1 MRRIQWV
8 LLGIAAVI
16 VIVVLYVLIAKPTL
30 VLPTVTVRQPQG
42 SVLQAY
48 LRQLNVNQLDLRVR
62 TDGKMIML
70 ADGRE
75 LGYVTYTPA
84 TLSNALQVAGKVA
97 MTEDT
102 ARTVRLIPVVF
113 PALTS
118 NLLLTSMAGY
128 YVLPMEITF
137 RFPRE

>member
-8 LLGIAAVI
+8 LLGIAALL
-16 VIVVLYVLIAKPTL
+16 VIVVLYILIAKPTL
-30 VLPTVTVRQPQG
+30 VLPTVTVRLPQD
-42 SVLQAY
+42 SVLQVY
-48 LRQLNVNQLDLRVR
+48 QRQLDINQLDLRVR
-62 TDGKMIML
+62 TDGKMIVL

-75 LGYVTYTPA
+75 LGYLTYTPA
-84 TLSNALQVAGKVA
+84 SLSNALQVAGKVA
-97 MTEDT
+97 LPEST